1 MRGDI
6 EHSIAEL
13 RSGLELMP
21 DNSDIQMR
29 IGDQSLRV
37 DKIDDAIKAYE
48 TVLNTNPGNS
58 KAADGLTTAFYMKA
72 QKDTTGGYFG
82 DNDYDQALQMIS
94 RAVQMNPN
102 DIRLRLAQAKLQMLA
117 GEQVDL
123 SKLGT
128 PQNDGD
134 RVSYAQ
140 ALMAQNR
147 FGEANSQIA
156 AVLSHTTNAKQT
168 FALGDMELMLHDLDN
183 AEAAYRKA
191 GSFPGSAERSQR
203 GLANVAKYRE
213 NARKSLTLASD
224 LAHKGMHGSAADTF
238 HDAVFANPKS
248 ADARLGLAKALENIS
263 KPTPVQTREAAFQ
276 MRAYVALSPQLSQK
290 EQEKWLSKANKLD
303 VKATKREQKEA
314 TGR

>member
-1 MRGDI
+1 
-6 EHSIAEL
+6 
-13 RSGLELMP
+13 
-21 DNSDIQMR
+21 MR

-48 TVLNTNPGNS
+48 TVLNTNPGNA

-123 SKLGT
+123 SRLGT

-156 AVLSHTTNAKQT
+156 TVLSHTTTAKQT

-191 GSFPGSAERSQR
+191 GSFPG
-203 GLANVAKYRE
+203 
-213 NARKSLTLASD
+213 
-224 LAHKGMHGSAADTF
+224 
-238 HDAVFANPKS
+238 
-248 ADARLGLAKALENIS
+248 
-263 KPTPVQTREAAFQ
+263 
-276 MRAYVALSPQLSQK
+276 
-290 EQEKWLSKANKLD
+290 
-303 VKATKREQKEA
+303 
-314 TGR
+314 